1 MPLPTA
7 PILVRMDSAN
17 LTNHLLI
24 AMPNLRDPNF
34 EHTVTYICE
43 HNENGA
49 MGIVINRPIDI
60 NIGEVFEQMEIP
72 VSTPELAKAPVFLG
86 GPVEEQRGF
95 VLHTGDAKWESSL
108 RINDQISVTTS
119 RDILEAMAHG
129 EGPQQALIALG
140 YAGWGGGQLER
151 EILDNAWLSVPAE
164 QAILFEL
171 PPARRWE
178 AAAKLLG
185 VDLNVLSTESG
196 HA

>member
-1 MPLPTA
+1 
-7 PILVRMDSAN
+7 MDSAN